1 MEWAILIIAG
11 FVTTLALAR
20 VGWSLLRPEQQQSVS
35 MFEQETGLFVA
46 PEDTGLEARLAR
58 FFSEAELDWT
68 PSGVLGWT
76 GAILSAVY
84 LAGASFD
91 LHLGWLLFAV
101 VILMIIAVA
110 ALVVRRNRRLNGL
123 RNQLP
128 DVVSLI
134 ARSSRAGLAIE
145 EAFVLCEK
153 MARGRLQSELQHC
166 RNQLSLGRSLPGTME
181 SLASRVQL
189 PELGLLSTLLSVHR
203 QTGGGLADSL
213 DRLSVLLRDRIQ
225 FRNQMSAA
233 SSGGRLSATLIAP
246 AAPLL
251 FATLLVLSPEHV
263 EVFFTTGLGRI
274 FFVLGILLNLIGIA
288 WIVTLIR
295 MPR

>member
-1 MEWAILIIAG
+1 MEWVFLIIAG
-11 FVTTLALAR
+11 FLTTLALAR
-20 VGWSLLRPEQQQSVS
+20 VGWSLLRPDQPASVPL
-35 MFEQETGLFVA
+35 FEQETGFFVA
-46 PEDTGLEARLAR
+46 PAEVGLDARVSR
-58 FFSEAELDWT
+58 FLREAELDWT
-68 PSGVLGWT
+68 PSGLLGWI
-76 GAILSAVY
+76 GAILAAVY
-84 LAGASFD
+84 LAGAAFE
-91 LHLGWLLFAV
+91 LHGGWLMFGV
-101 VILMIIAVA
+101 VIVLIIAIA
-110 ALVVRRNRRLNGL
+110 ILVMRRNRRLNNL

-213 DRLSVLLRDRIQ
+213 DRLSILLRDRIQ

>member
-1 MEWAILIIAG
+1 MEWVFLIIAG
-11 FVTTLALAR
+11 FLTTLGLAR
-20 VGWSLLRPEQQQSVS
+20 VGWVLLRPDQPTATAL
-35 MFEQETGLFVA
+35 FETDTGLFIS
-46 PEDTGLEARLAR
+46 EEQSGLDARVAR
-58 FFSEAELDWT
+58 FLREAELDWT
-68 PSGVLGWT
+68 PSGMLGWI

-84 LAGASFD
+84 LAGAAFEW
-91 LHLGWLLFAV
+91 HEGWMMFAV
-101 VILMIIAVA
+101 VILLLIAVA
-110 ALVVRRNRRLNGL
+110 ALFMRRNRRLTSL

-134 ARSSRAGLAIE
+134 ARSSRAGLGVE

-153 MARGRLQSELQHC
+153 MSRGRLQSELQHC

-213 DRLSVLLRDRIQ
+213 DRLSVLLRERIQ
-225 FRNQMSAA
+225 FRSQMSAA
-233 SSGGRLSATLIAP
+233 SSGGRLSAMLIAP

-263 EVFFTTGLGRI
+263 EVFFTTGLGRL
-274 FFVLGILLNLIGIA
+274 FFVLGIVLNLVGIV
-288 WIVTLIR
+288 WILTLIR